1 MKFPL
6 HRFEIETDSER
17 QLSGEVQRE
26 LLSVPKIV
34 KQEFSEQEWFAF
46 QLVLE
51 EYVVEL
57 LKERR
62 SAALRSRH
70 GIAGTCQLSV
80 LFEQRQILISFN
92 GQEKVL
98 QYPGDGPVVS

>member
-1 MKFPL
+1 MMFPL
-6 HRFEIETDSER
+6 HRIEIETDSER
-17 QLSGEVQRE
+17 QLYGEVQRE

-46 QLVLE
+46 RLVLE

-70 GIAGTCQLSV
+70 GIAGSCQLSV
-80 LFEQRQILISFN
+80 LFEQRQILISCN

-98 QYPGDGPVVS
+98 QYPEDGPVVS